1 MKYQFIDDHQQLM
14 DVKYLCAALQVSRSA
29 YYSWHQSGATIRE
42 QHDQELLERISQIH
56 QQSRRTYGSPRIWHA
71 LRQQGIRC
79 SRKRIAR
86 LMHIHGIRAKMVRKF
101 KVTTHSRS
109 TQVMAP
115 DLVQRQFLIHQPNRV
130 WTSDITY
137 IWTREGWAY
146 LAVVLDLY
154 SRMIVGWEVSSRLTA
169 DLVTTAVE
177 RALYWRRPDEEL
189 ILHSDRGS
197 QYASTE
203 LRSLAKEQTL
213 HLSMGRTGSCY
224 DNAVTESF
232 FHTLKTEHIYFHR
245 YDTRQDARTSIFDY
259 IETFYNQ
266 QRLHSTLGNLSPMQ
280 FELQLTMT

>member
-1 MKYQFIDDHQQLM
+1 MKYRFIHDHQHLI
-14 DVKYLCAALQVSRSA
+14 DVKRLCAVLQVSRSA
-29 YYSWHQSGATIRE
+29 YYSWHQAGSSMRE
-42 QHDQELLERISQIH
+42 QHNQAIVERISQIH
-56 QQSRRTYGSPRIWHA
+56 QQSHRTYGSPRIWHA

-86 LMHIHGIRAKMVRKF
+86 LMHIHGIRAKMVRRF
-101 KVTTHSRS
+101 KVTTRSRS

-115 DLVQRQFLIHQPNRV
+115 DLVQRQFMIHQPNRV

-146 LAVVLDLY
+146 LAVVLDLC
-154 SRMIVGWEVSSRLTA
+154 SRMIVGWEISSRLTA
-169 DLVTTAVE
+169 SLVTTAVE
-177 RALYWRRPDEEL
+177 RALFWRKPAEDL

-203 LRSLAKEQTL
+203 LRSLAKEQML
-213 HLSMGRTGSCY
+213 RLSMGRTGSCY

-232 FHTLKTEHIYFHR
+232 FHTLKTEHIYFHH
-245 YDTRQDARTSIFDY
+245 YETRQDARTSIFEY

-266 QRLHSTLGNLSPMQ
+266 QRLHSSLGNVHQCNLNYNS
-280 FELQLTMT
+280 L

>member
-1 MKYQFIDDHQQLM
+1 MKYRFIHDHQHPIGI
-14 DVKYLCAALQVSRSA
+14 KPLCAVLQVSRSA
-29 YYSWHQSGATIRE
+29 YYSWHRSGSSMRE
-42 QHDQELLERISQIH
+42 RNNKALVEHISQIH
-56 QQSRRTYGSPRIWHA
+56 LQSHRTYGSPRIWHA
-71 LRQQGIRC
+71 LRHQGIRC
-79 SRKRIAR
+79 SRNRVAR
-86 LMHIHGIRAKMVRKF
+86 LMHIHGIRAKMVRRF
-101 KVTTHSRS
+101 KVTTRSRS
-109 TQVMAP
+109 TQTVAP
-115 DLVQRQFLIHQPNRV
+115 DLLQRQFVIHKPNRV

-137 IWTREGWAY
+137 VWTREGWTY
-146 LAVVLDLY
+146 LAVVLDLC

-169 DLVTTAVE
+169 NLVTTAVE
-177 RALYWRRPDEEL
+177 RALFWRRPVEDL

-203 LRSLAKEQTL
+203 LRSLAKEQMI
-213 HLSMGRTGSCY
+213 HLSMGKTGSCY

-245 YDTRQDARTSIFDY
+245 YETRQDARTSIFEY

>member
-1 MKYQFIDDHQQLM
+1 MKYKFIRDQQDLM
-14 DVKYLCAALQVSRSA
+14 SVKHMCTVLQVSRSA
-29 YYSWHQSGATIRE
+29 YYSWQQATISTRDT
-42 QHDQELLERISQIH
+42 QNQELVKRIAEIH
-56 QQSRRTYGSPRIWHA
+56 QQSHRTYGSPRIWHA

-79 SRKRIAR
+79 SRNRIAR
-86 LMHIHGIRAKMVRKF
+86 LMHIHGIRAKMIRRF

-109 TQVMAP
+109 TQVVAP
-115 DLVQRQFLIHQPNRV
+115 DLVQRQFMIHQPNRV

-146 LAVVLDLY
+146 LAVVLDLC
-154 SRMIVGWEVSSRLTA
+154 SRMIVGWEVSPRLTA
-169 DLVTTAVE
+169 SLVTKAVE
-177 RALYWRRPDEEL
+177 RALFWRNPTENL

-203 LRSLAKEQTL
+203 LRSLAKEQML
-213 HLSMGRTGSCY
+213 RLSMGRTGSCY

-232 FHTLKTEHIYFHR
+232 FHTLKTEHIYFNH
-245 YDTRQDARTSIFDY
+245 YQTRQDARTSIFEY

-266 QRLHSTLGNLSPMQ
+266 QRLHSSLGNLSPRQ

>member
-1 MKYQFIDDHQQLM
+1 MKYKFIRDQQNLM
-14 DVKYLCAALQVSRSA
+14 SVKHMCTVLQVSRSA
-29 YYSWHQSGATIRE
+29 YYSWQQATISTRE
-42 QHDQELLERISQIH
+42 TQNQELVKRIAEIH
-56 QQSRRTYGSPRIWHA
+56 QQSHRTYGSPRIWHA

-86 LMHIHGIRAKMVRKF
+86 LMHIHGIRAKMVNRF

-115 DLVQRQFLIHQPNRV
+115 DLVQRQFIVHQPNRV

-146 LAVVLDLY
+146 LAVVLDLC

-169 DLVTTAVE
+169 SLVTTAVE

-203 LRSLAKEQTL
+203 LRSLAKEQML
-213 HLSMGRTGSCY
+213 RLSMGRTGSCY

-232 FHTLKTEHIYFHR
+232 FHTLKTEHVYFHR
-245 YDTRQDARTSIFDY
+245 YDTRQDARTSIFEY

-280 FELQLTMT
+280 FELQFTMT